1 MNTSDV
7 STTGDFPKSPEN
19 LRVSDGE
26 SEEKMES
33 KMTKE
38 EEEDKEEFVK
48 VDLED
53 RVEAWI
59 SDELHLSGEKDD
71 DDGDVEMED
80 KVEETKVLMEFD
92 SKARVFDV
100 RSDKEVR
107 RGHGNNKGEKL
118 TMMEVDLAKNSYGE
132 TDGDKRPPVSD
143 FDSAYARVDEGAA
156 ARMSDAFGLEAEKAL
171 SYGFE
176 PGDMVWG
183 KVKSHPWWPGHV
195 FSEAFATPS
204 VRRTKHEGHVL
215 VAFFGDSSYGWFDPA
230 ELISFVPHYAEKSR
244 QTSSRNFLRAVEE
257 AMDET
262 SRRAALGL
270 TCRCRNPYNFRP
282 TSVRS
287 YFAVDV
293 PGYEPGAVYSVMQ
306 IKKARERFQSTDTL
320 QFVQQLALMPMDFD
334 GKNVESIQNKARILS
349 FRKAAFEEFDET
361 YAQAFG
367 MQPVSANREETTMLD
382 QIAKTPVRAPLSG
395 PMVIAEALGGKKSTK
410 STKVKEQL
418 KKDKY
423 LFKRREDSNEPK
435 SNHADASDGKPDLT
449 GILHPSSKYLL
460 PEAMDDFR
468 DESLKFHDKFEDLE
482 PQKQRNYMAFE
493 DPDPVLEGTSK
504 RDVLESVATPQLPIE
519 AESPAT
525 VPQTS
530 VDKMVKKTKAR
541 KRPTLDL
548 NSEKSIVG
556 EKKKKHSQFG
566 TNSENSRKRLKHS
579 KEEGVPK
586 KSAGKSI
593 GIGSPLSENSALDL
607 EQKNNGSSSISPSSD
622 PASLLQNVDLGNIE
636 VEFPQVVN
644 DMLALALDPFHGGE
658 QNSTAIVLQVFL
670 RFRSLVYQKSLVLP
684 SASESDGLDSVAK
697 PSASTGVAEAPFNE
711 DVRIVP
717 PKQPKHFPRPED
729 PTKAGRKRSL
739 SDRQEEMSAK
749 RLKKINH
756 LKSMTAEKKAGSQKI
771 PEVQREQKDT
781 NVLAP
786 SKPTKLDS
794 VKKPELP
801 VRVAE
806 PAKVAEPAMLV
817 LKFPQKTSLPS
828 PAELKAKFGRF
839 GPLDQ
844 SAMRVFWKTFT
855 CRVVFQHKAHA
866 QAAYKHAVR
875 NDALFGRVKVNY
887 QLRDVGGQALPATES
902 VKWQVNGSSDT
913 APQFRSTGASVLGPG
928 PGSRLMTPLQRSQQS
943 NNQLKSC
950 LKRPSGDEV
959 GSSVSVSKESPRVK
973 FMLGGEES
981 NRGEQLMV
989 SVKKEQNNIGSS
1001 ADGGASSLAMDVNSK
1016 NLQKVLP
1023 QTLPPILPF
1032 PPRVQDMHETPVGH
1046 HMNVSHAH
1054 HSKVEPIDFK
1064 NYFYN
1069 TPTSATS
1076 PTMSTNNKKIDIS
1089 HQMLCLMMRCN
1100 DVVTDLRCSLGY
1112 VPYHPL

>member
-1 MNTSDV
+1 MLSVMMMNNTSDV
-7 STTGDFPKSPEN
+7 VSTTVDLSKSPEN
-19 LRVSDGE
+19 LRVSDGDDE
-26 SEEKMES
+26 SEKKMES
-33 KMTKE
+33 KMKE
-38 EEEDKEEFVK
+38 ELVR

-59 SDELHLSGEKDD
+59 SDELHLSNENDD
-71 DDGDVEMED
+71 DVEMED
-80 KVEETKVLMEFD
+80 SIEEAKVLMEVD
-92 SKARVFDV
+92 SKARVLDV
-100 RSDKEVR
+100 RSEKEVR

-118 TMMEVDLAKNSYGE
+118 TMMEGDLAKNSYGE
-132 TDGDKRPPVSD
+132 TDGDKRPPVGD
-143 FDSAYARVDEGAA
+143 FDSAYARADEGAA
-156 ARMSDAFGLEAEKAL
+156 ARMSEAFGSEAEKAL

-204 VRRTKHEGHVL
+204 VRRTKREGHVL

-230 ELISFVPHYAEKSR
+230 ELISFVPNYAEKSR
-244 QTSSRNFLRAVEE
+244 QTSSRSFLRAVEE

-262 SRRAALGL
+262 SRRASLGL

-282 TSVRS
+282 TTVRS

-293 PGYEPGAVYSVMQ
+293 VGYEPGAVYSVMQ
-306 IKKARERFQSTDTL
+306 IKKARERFHPADAL
-320 QFVQQLALMPMDFD
+320 HFVQQLALMPMDFD
-334 GKNVESIQNKARILS
+334 RKNVESIQNKARILS
-349 FRKAAFEEFDET
+349 FRRAAFEEFDET

-367 MQPVSANREETTMLD
+367 MQPATPNRDETTMLD
-382 QIAKTPVRAPLSG
+382 QIAKIPVRAPLSG

-435 SNHADASDGKPDLT
+435 SNHTDASGGKPDMT
-449 GILHPSSKYLL
+449 GILHPSSKNLL
-460 PEAMDDFR
+460 PEAMGDFR
-468 DESLKFHDKFEDLE
+468 GESLKFQDKFEDLE
-482 PQKQRNYMAFE
+482 PQKHINSMTFE
-493 DPDPVLEGTSK
+493 DPDPLLEGTSK
-504 RDVLESVATPQLPIE
+504 KDILESVATPQLPME
-519 AESPAT
+519 AEAPGT

-530 VDKMVKKTKAR
+530 VDKVVKKTKAR
-541 KRPTLDL
+541 KRPAVDLD
-548 NSEKSIVG
+548 SEKSFVG
-556 EKKKKHSQFG
+556 EKKKHSQLG
-566 TNSENSRKRLKHS
+566 TNSEHSRKRLKPS
-579 KEEGVPK
+579 KEEGVLR

-593 GIGSPLSENSALDL
+593 GIGSPPSENSHLDL
-607 EQKNNGSSSISPSSD
+607 EPKNNGSSSISLSSD

-636 VEFPQVVN
+636 VELPQVVN
-644 DMLALALDPFHGGE
+644 DMLALALDPFHGVE
-658 QNSTAIVLQVFL
+658 QNSAAIVLQVFL

-684 SASESDGLDSVAK
+684 SASESDGLDFFVGK
-697 PSASTGVAEAPFNE
+697 PSASTGVAEAPFND
-711 DVRIVP
+711 DVRAMP
-717 PKQPKHFPRPED
+717 PKHPKHFPRPDD

-756 LKSMTAEKKAGSQKI
+756 LKSMAAEKKVGSQKI

-781 NVLAP
+781 NVSAP
-786 SKPTKLDS
+786 SKQIKLDS
-794 VKKPELP
+794 VKKPVLAA
-801 VRVAE
+801 R
-806 PAKVAEPAMLV
+806 VAEPAMLV

-828 PAELKAKFGRF
+828 PAELKARFGRF

-855 CRVVFQHKAHA
+855 CRVVFQHKTHA
-866 QAAYKHAVR
+866 QAAYKYAQK
-875 NDALFGRVKVNY
+875 NALFGGVKVNY
-887 QLRDVGGQALPATES
+887 QLKDVGGQALPVTES
-902 VKWQVNGSSDT
+902 VKWPANGPSDNV
-913 APQFRSTGASVLGPG
+913 PQFRPTGGSILGPAPG
-928 PGSRLMTPLQRSQQS
+928 PRPMTPLQRSQQS

-950 LKRPSGDEV
+950 LKRPPGDEV
-959 GSSVSVSKESPRVK
+959 GSSVSVPKESPRVK

-1016 NLQKVLP
+1016 NLQKVIP
-1023 QTLPPILPF
+1023 QTPPILPF
-1032 PPRVQDMHETPVGH
+1032 PPRVQDMHETPLGH

-1069 TPTSATS
+1069 PPTSATS
-1076 PTMSTNNKKIDIS
+1076 PTVSTNNKKIDIA
-1089 HQMLCLMMRCN
+1089 HQMLSLMMRCN
-1100 DVVTDLRCSLGY
+1100 DIVTDIRCSLGY